1 MVVSSFQRT
10 SCEIFKLF
18 LWVSLYFVLK
28 TKWQASEWH
37 RHKPLFSLLSLRV
50 LLREKGKIPLYFV
63 FLMLLG
69 FSPAG
74 FYSLLLASQIRRML
88 AYFNGFLGFKQPLIN
103 SKLMFWNVTK
113 IWETEHWDGLLS
125 FQLLS
130 AMESYNGEWGRG
142 MGVLCCKQLVAF

>member
-1 MVVSSFQRT
+1 MDVSSWPERWLWDFWR
-10 SCEIFKLF
+10 LF
-18 LWVSLYFVLK
+18 LWVSLCFE

-37 RHKPLFSLLSLRV
+37 RHELLFSLLSLRV
-50 LLREKGKIPLYFV
+50 LFHEKGKIPLYFV
-63 FLMLLG
+63 FVMLLG

-88 AYFNGFLGFKQPLIN
+88 AYFNSFLGFKQPLIN

-130 AMESYNGEWGRG
+130 AWSPIMGSEGEEWGRS
-142 MGVLCCKQLVAF
+142 LANS

>member
-1 MVVSSFQRT
+1 M
-10 SCEIFKLF
+10 
-18 LWVSLYFVLK
+18 K
-28 TKWQASEWH
+28 TKWQARKWC
-37 RHKPLFSLLSLRV
+37 RHGPLLSHLSLRV
-50 LLREKGKIPLYFV
+50 LFREKGKLPLYFV

-113 IWETEHWDGLLS
+113 IWETEHWDVLLS
-125 FQLLS
+125 LQLLS
-130 AMESYNGEWGRG
+130 ARSPLTGSGGEG
-142 MGVLCCKQLVAF
+142 